1 MDTHSVQDARA
12 SLEEDLG
19 RFVREHALVADPYP
33 LFVWLRQNAPVAEVD
48 GVRLLTRYQD
58 VVEGY
63 RNQLFSRRRGVEL
76 EAAAHPSGGPVDE
89 TVQKAHEASFN
100 MMINLDEP
108 DHKRVRQILEI
119 AFKPTRVVMWKQRI
133 EAITDE
139 LVDRVAGKVRFDF
152 RREIAFPLPERV
164 ICELM
169 GVPIEDHALW
179 SRWSET
185 VVDFTNKL
193 DLTAEES
200 AAVLDAHRGF
210 YLYFKELIEKRRD
223 SLSDDLVSVL
233 IRAEGEEGRLT
244 ELEMLGSLQMLIEA
258 GHETTA
264 NLVCNGMYTLLKH
277 PEQYELLREDPDLA
291 PAAVEEMLRYASPA
305 HRSLLRVA
313 LDDVAMSNGFVPKG
327 CPILMQLNAANRDPA
342 IFEEPESFDIRRKAN
357 RHIAF
362 AAGPH
367 FCLGNQLARMEAESI
382 FRAIATRLP
391 RLELVEEPKF
401 RRTNVRALESLV
413 VRKA

>member
-1 MDTHSVQDARA
+1 MAIKILHDAPASV
-12 SLEEDLG
+12 SEDLD
-19 RFVREHALVADPYP
+19 RFVKEHSLVADPYP
-33 LFVWLRQNAPVAEVD
+33 LFSWLQQNAPLAEID
-48 GVRLLTRYQD
+48 GVCLLTRYQD
-58 VVEGY
+58 IVEGY
-63 RNQLFSRRRGVEL
+63 RNQLLSRRRGVEV
-76 EAAAHPSGGPVDE
+76 EAAAHPSDGPVDE
-89 TVQKAHEASFN
+89 IVQKAHEASFN

-119 AFKPTRVVMWKQRI
+119 AFKPTRVIAWKQRI

-139 LVDRVAGKVRFDF
+139 LVEAVAGKDHFDF

-193 DLTAEES
+193 ELTPDES

-210 YLYFKELIEKRRD
+210 YLYFKDLIEKRRE
-223 SLSDDLVSVL
+223 SLNDDLVSVL
-233 IRAEGEEGRLT
+233 IRAEGDDGKLT

-264 NLVCNGMYTLLKH
+264 NLVCNGMYMLLKN
-277 PEQYELLREDPDLA
+277 PGQYDLLRQNPDLV
-291 PAAVEEMLRYASPA
+291 PTAVEEMLRYESPA

-313 LDDVAMSNGFVPKG
+313 LDEVPMSKGIVPKG
-327 CPILMQLNAANRDPA
+327 CPVVMQLNAANRDPDV
-342 IFEEPESFDIRRKAN
+342 FENPEVFDIRRKAN
-357 RHIAF
+357 RHVAF

-367 FCLGNQLARMEAESI
+367 FCLGNQLARMEAQSI

-391 RLELVEEPKF
+391 RFELVQEPKF
-401 RRTNVRALESLV
+401 RRTNVRALGSLL
-413 VRKA
+413 VRKV

>member
-1 MDTHSVQDARA
+1 MATRSGPDSMVSFNEAL
-12 SLEEDLG
+12 SN
-19 RFVREHALVADPYP
+19 FVKEHALVPDPYP
-33 LFVWLRQNAPVAEVD
+33 LFAWLRRNAPLAEVD

-58 VVEGY
+58 VMEGY
-63 RNQLFSRRRGVEL
+63 RNQLFSRRLGVEV
-76 EAAAHPSGGPVDE
+76 EAAAHHSDRPVDE
-89 TVQKAHEASFN
+89 IVQKAHEASFN

-108 DHKRVRQILEI
+108 DHRRVRQILEI
-119 AFKPTRVVMWKQRI
+119 AFKPTRVVAWKQRI
-133 EAITDE
+133 ETITDE
-139 LVDRVAGKVRFDF
+139 LVRGVADKDHFDF

-193 DLTAEES
+193 ELTAEES

-210 YLYFKELIEKRRD
+210 YLYFKDLIEKRRS
-223 SLSDDLVSVL
+223 SLSEDLVSVL
-233 IRAEGEEGRLT
+233 IRAEGGEGKLT

-264 NLVCNGMYTLLKH
+264 NLVCNGMYMLLKH
-277 PEQYELLREDPDLA
+277 PEQYDLLRKDPGLV
-291 PAAVEEMLRYASPA
+291 PAAVEEMLRYESPA

-313 LDDVAMSNGFVPKG
+313 ADDVSMSDGHAPKG
-327 CPILMQLNAANRDPA
+327 CPILMQLNAANRDPT
-342 IFEEPESFDIRRKAN
+342 IFEEPEAFDIRRKTN

-367 FCLGNQLARMEAESI
+367 FCLGNQLARMEAQCI
-382 FRAIATRLP
+382 FHAIATRLP
-391 RLELVEEPKF
+391 RLRLIEEPKF
-401 RRTNVRALESLV
+401 RRTNVRALEALIV
-413 VRKA
+413 QKA